1 MYNSALKVFYAL
13 CLTLEKDC
21 YIIESG
27 KSEDIMEK
35 FSNLNE
41 TDILKLAKEGDS
53 EAADFIIKKY
63 KYIAVKTA
71 SGWTNAAIEQEDLMQ
86 EGMIGLLAAIKSYN
100 PRRGIPFLSYA
111 YTCVYNSMQTALRKV
126 NRQKDIPKKDV
137 VPFEKEFVD
146 GKRNSL
152 SAEDSFL
159 AGESVSLLLQQLD
172 KSLSKLE
179 NGVLRLFLVG
189 CSYNEIAER
198 MHKSPKAIDNALQR
212 IRKKLKEVSF

>member
-71 SGWTNAAIEQEDLMQ
+71 SGWTNAAIE
-86 EGMIGLLAAIKSYN
+86 
-100 PRRGIPFLSYA
+100 
-111 YTCVYNSMQTALRKV
+111 
-126 NRQKDIPKKDV
+126 
-137 VPFEKEFVD
+137 
-146 GKRNSL
+146 
-152 SAEDSFL
+152 
-159 AGESVSLLLQQLD
+159 
-172 KSLSKLE
+172 
-179 NGVLRLFLVG
+179 
-189 CSYNEIAER
+189 
-198 MHKSPKAIDNALQR
+198 
-212 IRKKLKEVSF
+212 

>member
-1 MYNSALKVFYAL
+1 
-13 CLTLEKDC
+13 
-21 YIIESG
+21 
-27 KSEDIMEK
+27 MEK

-71 SGWTNAAIEQEDLMQ
+71 SSWTNAAIEQEDLMQ

-189 CSYNEIAER
+189 CSYNEIALR
-198 MHKSPKAIDNALQR
+198 LNKSPKAIDNALQR